1 MKAWAAG
8 LVSRPSWWQNLL
20 RLLID
25 NLRDILS
32 LLATVGLVG
41 FYLYLWWKFGRG
53 PRKGLV
59 IPLFELPRGI
69 SPAMAGYVRHRGL
82 AGDPL
87 GVRALSIM
95 LTDLAIRGWLRLQR
109 NAEGLLL
116 TRGEAPGDAICEEER
131 RVLNALIA
139 SEDGS
144 LTLGNRYEPRLTT
157 ALDGLLRSSSTPPQ
171 APSSSDDFSHS
182 GGGDSG
188 SSSSASHGGGS
199 SDGGAGGGGW

>member
-1 MKAWAAG
+1 MKAWPAG

-20 RLLID
+20 RLFID

-32 LLATVGLVG
+32 LLASVGLVG
-41 FYLYLWWKFGRG
+41 LYAMLWWKLGKG

-69 SPAMAGYVRHRGL
+69 SPAMAGYVWHRGL

-116 TRGEAPGDAICEEER
+116 TRAEAPGDAIREDER

-139 SEDGS
+139 SED
-144 LTLGNRYEPRLTT
+144 NRYEPRLTT

-199 SDGGAGGGGW
+199 SGGGAGGGGGGGW